1 MARHVTVETQT
12 DNVPDP
18 PSATESHTS
27 APAELNR
34 SKSRAKGTDSALNRS
49 ALTLPIR
56 HVARPARFPNT
67 NLAFSGDDETSVTM
81 DLDYYSVS
89 EKPNGNSGHC
99 TKELSRR
106 ELLKKITAFASRS
119 SGGITASLNRCYR
132 KCSFPSGEV
141 SSFFLP
147 FDVSSD
153 ASDFQHVQMSP
164 GTRRNVKSLSMEHP
178 SHYRPQRSCTKDMFL
193 HLSVSHS
200 VHRESVCLSACWDA
214 HLPGR
219 YTAPGKYTPLPLG
232 RYPPRQV
239 PPWAGTP
246 PGQVHPSHPWAGT
259 PPTTVTA
266 ADGTHPTGM
275 LSVI

>member
-1 MARHVTVETQT
+1 MCFISKATMARHVTVETQT

-18 PSATESHTS
+18 PSATKSNTS

-34 SKSRAKGTDSALNRS
+34 SESRAKGTDSALNRS

-56 HVARPARFPNT
+56 HVARPAKFPNT
-67 NLAFSGDDETSVTM
+67 NLAFSGDDETSVTV

-141 SSFFLP
+141 SLFFLP
-147 FDVSSD
+147 FDVSSN
-153 ASDFQHVQMSP
+153 ASHFQHVQMSP

-200 VHRESVCLSACWDA
+200 VHRGSVCLSACWDA

-219 YTAPGKYTPLPLG
+219 YTAPGKYTPFPWVGTPRG
-232 RYPPRQV
+232 RY
-239 PPWAGTP
+239 P
-246 PGQVHPSHPWAGT
+246 PGQVHPLGRY
-259 PPTTVTA
+259 
-266 ADGTHPTGM
+266 THPTPWQVHPPGQ
-275 LSVI
+275 VHPP